1 MSRLRCQSTSEG
13 GIIVSNKPAP
23 RCPGCGKE
31 MELMEIERNTWRYSC
46 EDCGWRSPAVH
57 GPGKEGKDR
66 AYAKAMKRYAESPW
80 ISVKDR
86 LPEHENE
93 YLVYL
98 DDGFIATTA
107 WSGGDWE
114 LWADA
119 GDVTN
124 WRELPEPPK
133 EGK

>member
-1 MSRLRCQSTSEG
+1 M
-13 GIIVSNKPAP
+13 SNKPAP

-31 MELMEIERNTWRYSC
+31 MEIRWQSYYGGIASMWYAC
-46 EDCGWRSPAVH
+46 DCGWRSPN
-57 GPGKEGKDR
+57 GDDENE
-66 AYAKAMKRYAESPW
+66 AYDKAMKRYAENPW

-93 YLVYL
+93 YLVCL

-124 WRELPEPPK
+124 WRELPAPPK
-133 EGK
+133 EGE